1 MGREES
7 SILKDI
13 LPEHHFWARNGTV
26 IKNLPELKAAIGQMD
41 DATFTHHVNSEK
53 NDFSEWVKSVIKD
66 EELAKD
72 ISKTTS
78 KEDITQLIERRIEQA
93 QNKKVKKK
101 VKAEKRVDK
110 RIIKNVGKKEE
121 KMNAEK
127 QENKF
132 SLFGK
137 TKYHQAKPDVLSQ
150 IPSAKLKVSQTGF
163 EPSEAK
169 RFPTSKSKDFEE
181 QKIKDFPTSKSKDFE
196 EQKTSRIEIPSEK
209 IEEILRK
216 EKEIEK
222 KEERIK
228 EIEEKIEKK
237 LGEIKNPKNTKFFSK
252 EFVQGLIVGI
262 LLAVLGILV
271 YAKFFAM

>member
-1 MGREES
+1 MEES

-181 QKIKDFPTSKSKDFE
+181 QK
-196 EQKTSRIEIPSEK
+196 TSRIEIPSEK